1 MIEETNQ
8 PPGAIQAPTGS
19 AKQREGLLRLLQLLE
34 VRGYAFVTPTP
45 ATHARVLVNRGDRPA
60 TDVRDILGWSLPFS
74 ASVLDAELRAAL
86 DAAEMLVERDDG
98 FLQATLRVSRVE
110 GTLFLHSAYPTTA
123 TDAVFLGPDSYRF
136 AKLIIGRM
144 DTGAKCILDYGA
156 GAGVGGIVAAR
167 VARGAHLTLADIN
180 PRGLFL
186 ASINAEHAGVAHSVK
201 RVLAPKELSDS
212 FDQIVTHPP
221 FMIDADRRAYRDGGD
236 LYGGQLSLDWTV
248 QALALLK
255 PRGRLILHTGASVV
269 DGQDVLR
276 MALAEH
282 LPAIGFEI
290 DYSELDPDIFGDE
303 LEKPTYVDVE
313 RIAAVGLVVRRVGL

>member
-167 VARGAHLTLADIN
+167 VARGSHLTLADIN

-201 RVLAPKELSDS
+201 RVSAPKELSDS

-236 LYGGQLSLDWTV
+236 LYGGQLSLDWTL

-255 PRGRLILHTGASVV
+255 PKGRLILHTGASVV

-276 MALAEH
+276 TALAEH
-282 LPAIGFEI
+282 LPAIGLEI

>member
-60 TDVRDILGWSLPFS
+60 ADVRDILGWSLPFS

-167 VARGAHLTLADIN
+167 VARGSHLTLADIN

-186 ASINAEHAGVAHSVK
+186 ASINAEHAGVAHSVE
-201 RVLAPKELSDS
+201 RVTAPKELTDC

-269 DGQDVLR
+269 EGQDVLR
-276 MALAEH
+276 TALAEH

>member
-60 TDVRDILGWSLPFS
+60 TDVRDILGWF
-74 ASVLDAELRAAL
+74 RAAC

-136 AKLIIGRM
+136 AKLIIGRL

-167 VARGAHLTLADIN
+167 VARGSHLTLADIN

-221 FMIDADRRAYRDGGD
+221 FMIDAARRAYRDGGD

>member
-1 MIEETNQ
+1 MIEEKNQ
-8 PPGAIQAPTGS
+8 GSAAIRAPIGS
-19 AKQREGLLRLLQLLE
+19 AKQREGLLHLLQLLE
-34 VRGYAFVTPTP
+34 AHHYTFVTPTP
-45 ATHARVLVNRGDRPA
+45 ATHARVLVNRGARPA
-60 TDVRDILGWSLPFS
+60 TDLRDILGWSLPFS
-74 ASVLDAELRAAL
+74 PSVLDAELRAAL
-86 DAAEMLVERDDG
+86 AAAEILVQRDDG
-98 FLQATLRVSRVE
+98 LLQATLRVSRVE

-123 TDAVFLGPDSYRF
+123 TESVFLGPDSYRF

-144 DTGAKCILDYGA
+144 DTGARHILDYGA

-167 VARGAHLTLADIN
+167 VARGSHLTLADIN
-180 PRGLFL
+180 PRALFL
-186 ASINAEHAGVAHSVK
+186 ASINAEHAGVAHSVE
-201 RVLAPKELSDS
+201 RVSAPKELTDC

-221 FMIDADRRAYRDGGD
+221 FMIDADRRAYRDGGN
-236 LYGGQLSLDWTV
+236 LYGGQLSLDWTL

-255 PRGRLILHTGASVV
+255 PKGRLILHTGASVV

-276 MALAEH
+276 AALAEH
-282 LPAIGFEI
+282 LPATGFEI

>member
-1 MIEETNQ
+1 MISETKQ
-8 PPGAIQAPTGS
+8 RPGATQTSTGS
-19 AKQREGLLRLLQLLE
+19 AKQREGLLRLLRLLE
-34 VRGYAFVTPTP
+34 ARDYTFVTPTP
-45 ATHARVLVNRGDRPA
+45 ATHARVLVNRGERPA
-60 TDVRDILGWSLPFS
+60 TDLRDILGWSLPFS
-74 ASVLDAELRAAL
+74 PSVLDAELRAAL
-86 DAAEMLVERDDG
+86 DAAETLVERDDG

-110 GTLFLHSAYPTTA
+110 GTLFLHSAYPTSA
-123 TDAVFLGPDSYRF
+123 TDSVFLGPDSYRF

-144 DTGAKCILDYGA
+144 DTGARHILDYGA

-167 VARGAHLTLADIN
+167 VARGSHLTLADIN
-180 PRGLFL
+180 PRALFL
-186 ASINAEHAGVAHSVK
+186 ASINAEHAGVAHSVE
-201 RVLAPKELSDS
+201 RVSAPKELTDC

-221 FMIDADRRAYRDGGD
+221 FMIDADRRAYRDGGN
-236 LYGGQLSLDWTV
+236 LYGGQLSLDWTL

-255 PRGRLILHTGASVV
+255 PKGRLILHTGASVV

-276 MALAEH
+276 AALAEH
-282 LPAIGFEI
+282 LPATGFEI